1 MSVSDGEI
9 SKVDEVRLAVEVRL
23 DETELGQE
31 LVLPVHRVLD
41 TVDAVP
47 VIHAVVR
54 HGDHDLIAFLLAR
67 DRVEGRE
74 ERPVGVRL
82 QHLEPVLL
90 ALDALVDIR
99 ARQKTSERDLPRV
112 LLAGDERANGLAS
125 RVLDDL
131 TPADVHATHW

>member
-9 SKVDEVRLAVEVRL
+9 AKVGDVRLAAEVRL

-54 HGDHDLIAFLLAR
+54 HGDHHLVALLLAR
-67 DRVEGRE
+67 DRVEGRHE
-74 ERPVGVRL
+74 GPVGVHL
-82 QHLEPVLL
+82 LHLEPVLL
-90 ALDALVDIR
+90 ALDADVDIR
-99 ARQKTSERDLPRV
+99 ARQEARERDLPRV

-131 TPADVHATHW
+131 TLADVHATHW